1 MKVVNV
7 IVATLGVIVCSAAL
21 GQSDQDGDGV
31 PDHEDFCPTKAGPA
45 GSYGCPYIEEV
56 VVTGQN
62 VHGPGYE
69 TYVTYYVCSDGT
81 QASAI
86 TDCPGFNE
94 WYENRQPA
102 VVYCTNNRYYPSC
115 ICPSGYEKKQGI
127 DMGGYTY
134 TCERAFQN
142 GDICSTLITLQHPP
156 WVAARQGVY
165 FADAEMCVANPPSC
179 QELSLLIAAAGVAVS
194 GSGAFAATALE
205 GVTIAIAGTGV
216 SAMGAILALGCQA
229 LLG

>member
-1 MKVVNV
+1 MA
-7 IVATLGVIVCSAAL
+7 VALLGL
-21 GQSDQDGDGV
+21 GLSLTVLAESDQDGDGV
-31 PDHEDFCPTKAGPA
+31 PDHEDFCPTKAGSA
-45 GSYGCPYIEEV
+45 ANYGCPYIEEV
-56 VVTGQN
+56 VVTGQR

-69 TYVTYYVCSDGT
+69 TYVTYYICSDGT

-86 TDCPGFNE
+86 TECPGFNE
-94 WYENRQPA
+94 WYENRPPA
-102 VVYCTNNRYYPSC
+102 IVYCTNNRYYPSC

-142 GDICSTLITLQHPP
+142 GDICSTLVTLQHPP

-165 FADAEMCVANPPSC
+165 FSDAGLCIPNPPSC
-179 QELSLLIAAAGVAVS
+179 EEIGVLIAAAGVTMSA
-194 GSGAFAATALE
+194 SGAFAATAVE

-216 SAMGAILALGCQA
+216 GAISAILALGCQA
-229 LLG
+229 LLE